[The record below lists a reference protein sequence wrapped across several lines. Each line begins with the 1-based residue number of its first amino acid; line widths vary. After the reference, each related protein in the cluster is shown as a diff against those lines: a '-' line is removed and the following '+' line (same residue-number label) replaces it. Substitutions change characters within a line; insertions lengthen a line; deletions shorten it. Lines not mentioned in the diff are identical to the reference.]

1 MAVLK
6 LEPQTEKLMREV
18 LAALKPPP
26 SLTLS
31 LWADTYRKLS
41 AEAAAAPGQWRTD
54 NAPYQREIMDAISDV
69 HLQPRFFHLL
79 KLARWW
85 SCPAPRSGRRTLLS

>member
-31 LWADTYRKLS
+31 LWAETYRTLA
-41 AEAAAAPGQWRTD
+41 AEYGPARAPGPGPGGGGPPPPFR
-54 NAPYQREIMDAISDV
+54 S
-69 HLQPRFFHLL
+69 L
-79 KLARWW
+79 
-85 SCPAPRSGRRTLLS
+85 CPGCVFAWPVLHWDT

>member
-31 LWADTYRKLS
+31 RWADTYRKL
-41 AEAAAAPGQWRTD
+41 
-54 NAPYQREIMDAISDV
+54 
-69 HLQPRFFHLL
+69 
-79 KLARWW
+79 
-85 SCPAPRSGRRTLLS
+85 